1 LGDLGLAEL
10 AEPRFGEPPSA
21 PLPQKTAELPA
32 SFALI
37 PRTLKRLSHR
47 NQPLS
52 TGAAGCNSRH
62 PLLFSGSREMAH
74 QSRLFAI
81 CIEEWP
87 VLLLKSCR
95 CSSGASRWPLWPA
108 PSGEVGSRFVG
119 RTASNSASSPCR
131 ESRREQTHCMTRE
144 EIPFVRA
151 KCARR
156 FVAGCCLK
164 FCAVRPSAAGNY
176 LPFTSIE

>member
-1 LGDLGLAEL
+1 MTPFQAGQRWRIHGMRAMGNGFQARSGASPSDFPTESGAFPQGGLGCAIR
-10 AEPRFGEPPSA
+10 AW
-21 PLPQKTAELPA
+21 
-32 SFALI
+32 
-37 PRTLKRLSHR
+37 
-47 NQPLS
+47 
-52 TGAAGCNSRH
+52 
-62 PLLFSGSREMAH
+62 LLCSGSRERAL
-74 QSRLFAI
+74 RTGRFAI

-119 RTASNSASSPCR
+119 RIGSVSSSSPCR

-156 FVAGCCLK
+156 FIAGRCLK
-164 FCAVRPSAAGNY
+164 FCAVRPSAAD
-176 LPFTSIE
+176 